1 LRIQLEHRHLE
12 HLISELD
19 RSGNRIVTGMVMS
32 ALILATALIIRAGG
46 PAPGWL
52 AGAAFILSSVL
63 GVWLIVGIFRSGRL

>member
-1 LRIQLEHRHLE
+1 
-12 HLISELD
+12 
-19 RSGNRIVTGMVMS
+19 MVMS